1 MYHKGSL
8 AQPVQKPPVGETP
21 AWDVITH
28 ELISHLRSDFVKLT
42 GARVAL
48 EAVISS
54 TTEGDAVTSLH
65 VAALTPVGKEIVRYK
80 LSPRPTGALAC
91 ELAAIISSAQ
101 LTAMPVDRLVAC
113 IANLVDRNGPHY
125 FVHNIP
131 PIAIESSTA
140 MHRIIPSFSA
150 FARDPKTMDGQF
162 ISERIVGD
170 TRIRAKAKLYPDFKE
185 AVIEANAFSHSATAA
200 STVSHAFKVRCPDAF
215 WRQTKTTAEVTAE
228 LLKLTWE
235 ALDAITAEGPAAAHK
250 KFSSPDIDDRIAQAI
265 INPQKAEK
273 NLHLSSGA
281 RVLLEVGDSVA
292 CIATQALGSEE
303 STMFS
308 WVITAK
314 NGALSP
320 EDTRLITARTAVE
333 KLAFGT
339 TKERKNAIATL
350 DLMAHK
356 AFKTPS
362 LEAVVGYEFAD
373 SLRHLNNTIARVGD
387 PRSEARILD
396 NLDGI
401 QHIELVFRDPAYS
414 RRRPQDPWLMSL
426 GVSQA
431 GELKVEVYNPLG
443 NHLSVLLRNDAV
455 QSNGG
460 IDALS
465 KQLVNLFDRQTS
477 TGFMRLRAL
486 IEDLS
491 ANSLK
496 RFADPERILDESKRM
511 PSTRDIAS
519 NRAYEIVAELAKV
532 YQSVT
537 GASIS
542 EVQVGRRPSNQYDV
556 AFCNQVGKNRVQLHL
571 NVIPAG
577 VSRVEL
583 IHDNSGVHEAES
595 FVFTPPLN
603 VNLDQVKLKG
613 IFEDFNCI
621 TAADEDAT
629 TSPLPTIT
637 STRLYSRLKGDETPH
652 TLSD

>member
-1 MYHKGSL
+1 MYHKGTL
-8 AQPVQKPPVGETP
+8 VQQVPKPPVGETP

-42 GARVAL
+42 GTRVAV
-48 EAVISS
+48 EAVIGS

-65 VAALTPVGKEIVRYK
+65 ITALTPVGREIVRYK
-80 LSPRPTGALAC
+80 LSPRPNGALAC
-91 ELAAIISSAQ
+91 ELAATISSAQ
-101 LTAMPVDRLVAC
+101 LTAMPVDRLVSD
-113 IANLVDRNGPHY
+113 IANLVDIHGSHY

-140 MHRIIPSFSA
+140 MHRVIPSFSA

-235 ALDAITAEGPAAAHK
+235 ALDAITDEGPAAAHK

-265 INPQKAEK
+265 FNPQKAEK

-396 NLDGI
+396 NLDGM

-443 NHLSVLLRNDAV
+443 NHLSVLLRNEAV
-455 QSNGG
+455 KSNGG
-460 IDALS
+460 IEALS
-465 KQLVNLFDRQTS
+465 KQLVNLFDKQTS

-496 RFADPERILDESKRM
+496 RFADPERILDESKRI
-511 PSTRDIAS
+511 PLTRDIAS

-542 EVQVGRRPSNQYDV
+542 EVQVGHRPSNQYDV
-556 AFCNQVGKNRVQLHL
+556 AFCNQVGTNRVQLHL
-571 NVIPAG
+571 NVMPTG

-603 VNLDQVKLKG
+603 VLLDQVKLKE
-613 IFEDFNCI
+613 IFEDFNFI

-637 STRLYSRLKGDETPH
+637 STRLYSRLKGHETPH